1 MSRTTLD
8 IDDPVLQEIR
18 EIQKR
23 EGGSLG
29 KVVSRLLADAVAS
42 GQRKDERSSGFRWHS
57 QAMIARIDLRDKDAL
72 FALLDESP

>member
-42 GQRKDERSSGFRWHS
+42 GRRKGERSSGFRWHS
-57 QAMIARIDLRDKDAL
+57 QAMNARIDLRDKDAL